1 MWTPV
6 TYSTRMSV
14 KKEISRQMF
23 RLRTNLDYSSKYG
36 MNYTTKYKKVGSNYT
51 TMTVNSVTVA
61 WTFSI
66 CFNNSSLL
74 AKEVLHSLQGC
85 FPGHL
90 LLSEWVLIDPMTI
103 SPQTW
108 QNFSNCPLTQI
119 SVSWWWKW
127 GESQENEVSCTKM
140 EWKSV
145 HKQCFDLF
153 GVISYLVV
161 KSNTS
166 KNVAPNQQ

>member
-1 MWTPV
+1 MWAPV

-23 RLRTNLDYSSKYG
+23 RLHTNLEYSSKYG

-51 TMTVNSVTVA
+51 TMTVNSVIVL

-74 AKEVLHSLQGC
+74 AKDVLHSLQGC

-119 SVSWWWKW
+119 SVSWCFFKW
-127 GESQENEVSCTKM
+127 SALLQTYGQGGSHINFCLCMSLTCLA
-140 EWKSV
+140 
-145 HKQCFDLF
+145 CPLF
-153 GVISYLVV
+153 AILLPQNLQATYHL
-161 KSNTS
+161 
-166 KNVAPNQQ
+166 